1 MGHDFDDLSGKVI
14 EAAMAVHRELGPGFL
29 ESVYQ
34 RAMQVSLL
42 NRGIPYEQQ
51 KEIQIT
57 FEGIS
62 VGCHRLDIIVA
73 GELIL
78 ELKAVQSFE
87 DFHFAQL
94 KSYLKATG
102 LRVGLLLNFNAATLA
117 IKRVVL

>member
-42 NRGIPYEQQ
+42 NRCIPYEQQ

-62 VGCHRLDIIVA
+62 VGFHRLDLIVA